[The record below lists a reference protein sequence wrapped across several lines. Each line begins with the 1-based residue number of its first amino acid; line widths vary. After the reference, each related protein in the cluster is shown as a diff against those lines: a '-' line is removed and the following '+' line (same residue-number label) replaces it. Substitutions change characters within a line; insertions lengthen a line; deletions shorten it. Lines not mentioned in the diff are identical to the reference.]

1 MSHAPTR
8 EEHDTDRIE
17 DDRTPKRLKV
27 DASTP
32 SDENVVISDVKAPDT
47 VEPMME
53 LGDDLLPPS
62 RSLLSSTVQ
71 ENTGE
76 EFHLS
81 ELDVGISQYISHDMP
96 PIHGIIK
103 QRCVTN
109 EITLFKLAPAKS
121 IPALQIS

>member
-1 MSHAPTR
+1 MGAKRRIMSHAPTR

-32 SDENVVISDVKAPDT
+32 SDENVISDVKAPDT
-47 VEPMME
+47 VEQKMQF
-53 LGDDLLPPS
+53 GDDLLPPS
-62 RSLLSSTVQ
+62 RSLLNSTVR

-81 ELDVGISQYISHDMP
+81 ELDVGISRYISYDMP

-103 QRCVTN
+103 QRCVRTN
-109 EITLFKLAPAKS
+109 NTV
-121 IPALQIS
+121 QI